1 MILKKS
7 IYAAPLIL
15 MLAGGCSE
23 RVVSYS
29 RDVNPILQDNCAVCH
44 RPGAPGFEKSGFSV
58 ATYEDVMR
66 GTTGGPVVTPGSSV
80 GSTLVRLLKHQA
92 DSTIDMPKNYTI
104 DLTKHDNVILPGV
117 DARDLPPKDVEA
129 IAKWVDQGAKN
140 N

>member
-1 MILKKS
+1 MFAGKFMC
-7 IYAAPLIL
+7 AAPLLLLLI
-15 MLAGGCSE
+15 GGCGE

-29 RDVNPILQDNCAVCH
+29 RDINPILQDNCAVCH

-80 GSTLVRLLKHQA
+80 GSTLIRLLKHQA
-92 DSTIDMPKNYTI
+92 DPTIDMPKNYKI

-117 DARDLPPKDVEA
+117 DARDLPPQDVEA